1 MLSIIL
7 KAIYV
12 TEIYNKK
19 GSFYYTYMIRY
30 FEECIH
36 MFQMHLEYANMLCF
50 FFEIRALWL
59 HAKGYFVVCC

>member
-50 FFEIRALWL
+50 FF
-59 HAKGYFVVCC
+59 FF